1 MQGVK
6 GLKWS
11 QLIATMPHSAT
22 YDAPR
27 SVVLSPASTVFRR
40 ADDVNCYVVMDDR
53 SQNISKNQQATSKVL
68 RRNGDLQQVPHW
80 QPTNVSRQRAKF
92 SRSVFVYPWDLP
104 TALQY

>member
-40 ADDVNCYVVMDDR
+40 ADDVNCYVVMDD
-53 SQNISKNQQATSKVL
+53 QESKNFQKSTSYLKS
-68 RRNGDLQQVPHW
+68 PAPEW
-80 QPTNVSRQRAKF
+80 
-92 SRSVFVYPWDLP
+92 
-104 TALQY
+104 